1 MGQPKQTLNFITTKF
16 KKGSIRCVSWISKQ
30 VGVRNFIK
38 HALEMYIQRE
48 GASEKDINQE
58 KSVLKETE
66 ENIAQ
71 MKREFEKGC
80 DC

>member
-1 MGQPKQTLNFITTKF
+1 MKEYKRQHI
-16 KKGSIRCVSWISKQ
+16 
-30 VGVRNFIK
+30 IK

-58 KSVLKETE
+58 KSVLKEVE
-66 ENIAQ
+66 EDIAQ
-71 MKREFEKGC
+71 MKRKFEKGC

>member
-1 MGQPKQTLNFITTKF
+1 MGIRTG
-16 KKGSIRCVSWISKQ
+16 GSGMKEYKRQHI
-30 VGVRNFIK
+30 IK
-38 HALEMYIQRE
+38 HAIEMYIQRE

-58 KSVLKETE
+58 KSVLKETK

-71 MKREFEKGC
+71 MKRKFEKGC

>member
-1 MGQPKQTLNFITTKF
+1 MKEYKRQHI
-16 KKGSIRCVSWISKQ
+16 
-30 VGVRNFIK
+30 IK

-58 KSVLKETE
+58 KLVLKEIE
-66 ENIAQ
+66 ENIVQ
-71 MKREFEKGC
+71 MKGSFEKGC

>member
-1 MGQPKQTLNFITTKF
+1 MKEYKRQHI
-16 KKGSIRCVSWISKQ
+16 
-30 VGVRNFIK
+30 IK
-38 HALEMYIQRE
+38 HALEIYIQRE

-58 KSVLKETE
+58 KSVLKEIE

-71 MKREFEKGC
+71 MKGRFEKGC